1 MALKLT
7 RHAGTVVYGGWNLDP
22 ENLEGSYDH
31 RIWVRTVRWGDI
43 NDALLNVDVKNSR
56 VEEHVLKVGGDE
68 LSLDHDVT
76 VCLEHVKNY
85 EIKEAFCQ
93 TCERGGDKQR
103 IVPQASFAFSAPRD
117 YRIIRDDVIKKY
129 QSTTA
134 H

>member
-22 ENLEGSYDH
+22 ENLEQSYDH
-31 RIWVRTVRWGDI
+31 RIWVRMVRWGDI
-43 NDALLNVDVKNSR
+43 HDALLNVSVKDAR
-56 VEEHVLKVGGDE
+56 VEEHILTVGGDE
-68 LSLDHDVT
+68 LSLDEDVS

-85 EIKEAFCQ
+85 EIKESYCQ
-93 TCERGGDKQR
+93 TCHRGGDKQR
-103 IVPQASFAFSAPRD
+103 VIPQASFAFSAPRA

-129 QSTTA
+129 ESTTA